1 MAIKAYR
8 PTTPAQRQKT
18 TQDFDQITTR
28 KPLKSL
34 VLSKKQQ
41 AGKNNSGRITVR
53 HRGGHL
59 QPGIDP
65 RVDPRRRAHGN
76 APRPADRG
84 RARRRAVRAFGGA
97 WVYSAAHTAGGA

>member
-34 VLSKKQQ
+34 VLSKNNKLVKTILAVSLSAIVVVVLNAIIVSLPTTFQQ
-41 AGKNNSGRITVR
+41 VSPLRLWKSSTIQT
-53 HRGGHL
+53 
-59 QPGIDP
+59 
-65 RVDPRRRAHGN
+65 
-76 APRPADRG
+76 
-84 RARRRAVRAFGGA
+84 
-97 WVYSAAHTAGGA
+97 AAHVLPA